1 VVAGVGMKPHN
12 LYLSFTERRVCNCKF
27 PKSCAGGGARI
38 SPQPSSSFPELDCA
52 TAPTRAV
59 RKPSFGEPGT
69 PRTWP
74 IKQRTPEKERKK
86 RFYLFAAEY
95 KPKWGFKRLVGP
107 SGAEWLVIS
116 ALHAH
121 KTNEK
126 GKHKSTNVMIGA
138 E

>member
-27 PKSCAGGGARI
+27 PKSCAGG
-38 SPQPSSSFPELDCA
+38 
-52 TAPTRAV
+52 
-59 RKPSFGEPGT
+59 EPGSPPSPLLLFQSST
-69 PRTWP
+69 VQQRPPGPSESPASGNQVPREP
-74 IKQRTPEKERKK
+74 GQLNRELRKKKKK